1 MLFIVS
7 ALAVL
12 YCAHKNSGGRRNFFK
27 QAQRPKRAGANHGL
41 PGIVFFSK
49 RAFQITYF

>member
-1 MLFIVS
+1 MLFIVRV
-7 ALAVL
+7 LAVL
-12 YCAHKNSGGRRNFFK
+12 YWVQKNSGGRFGFLK
-27 QAQRPKRAGANHGL
+27 QAQCPKRAMANHGL